1 MKLFK
6 KHIPLALVFLFGVMT
21 LASYYIPHRTSENY
35 LEQINVWQNIVSAFA
50 FFLGLISLFF
60 SHYMKIKRKV
70 DGWGYSLFVYIG
82 FLLMVIPAIYN
93 GGQQLTSDGIVTYLG
108 WAFRYLYNPL
118 SATMFSILAFYIIS
132 TAYRSFRIKS
142 AQAFVLFMAAFI
154 LILGRVPLGQI
165 VWDSVLSWTNVTA
178 GEMIDWII
186 GVPSTAGKRGIMIGI
201 AIGAVVTSLKIIFGI
216 ERRYMGKD

>member
-6 KHIPLALVFLFGVMT
+6 KYIPLTIVFLFGIVS
-21 LASYYIPHRTSENY
+21 LASYYVPNKLSEDY
-35 LEQINVWQNIVSAFA
+35 LEVMNAWENIVSAFG
-50 FFLGLISLFF
+50 FFLGLISLFYA
-60 SHYMKIKRKV
+60 HYMKIKKKV

-82 FLLMVIPAIYN
+82 FLLMVVPAIISK
-93 GGQQLTSDGIVTYLG
+93 GTQLNPDASLTWLG

-142 AQAFVLFMAAFI
+142 LQAFVLFAAAFV
-154 LILGRVPLGQI
+154 LILGRIPVGQMI
-165 VWDSVLSWTNVTA
+165 WDSILGFTKVTA
-178 GEMIDWII
+178 GEAIDWII
-186 GVPSTAGKRGIMIGI
+186 GVPSTAGKRGIMIGV

-216 ERRYMGKD
+216 ERQYMGKD